1 MSPFEERMFFPTG
14 SSAGH
19 AQETHHV
26 RNEIDNSSE
35 KKVKLTL
42 NLKPKRRIQ
51 ALEGK
56 IDQIMGQINL
66 ATPRPDP
73 SPYQTPTSA
82 PSNTSNDGYSTES
95 IDVIGKGLLSY
106 ERANGLLEQYREAM
120 LLFPFVMLPQTTTV
134 EDLQAEKP
142 FLLLCIL
149 VFSSFQDKAL
159 QKALEEIVKAYIGDV
174 VIHSDHGSHP
184 PPLETLQGLLVIL
197 AG

>member
-1 MSPFEERMFFPTG
+1 
-14 SSAGH
+14 
-19 AQETHHV
+19 
-26 RNEIDNSSE
+26 
-35 KKVKLTL
+35 
-42 NLKPKRRIQ
+42 
-51 ALEGK
+51 
-56 IDQIMGQINL
+56 MGQINL

-82 PSNTSNDGYSTES
+82 PSNDGYQYSTES

-106 ERANGLLEQYREAM
+106 ERANELLEQYREAM
-120 LLFPFVMLPQTTTV
+120 LLFPFVMLSQTTTV

-159 QKALEEIVKAYIGDV
+159 QKALEAVVKAYVGDV